1 MAGTPDD
8 WSDWYAAGGRRLTDL
23 GSETPRIRMA
33 RLQARALE
41 VASRLN
47 EDALEAWLALA
58 DGFDA
63 RPPAPRRRAEVGGH
77 AGIA

>member
-8 WSDWYAAGGRRLTDL
+8 WTDWYASGGRRLTDL
-23 GSETPRIRMA
+23 AAETPRIRAA

-41 VASRLN
+41 VASRLS
-47 EDALEAWLALA
+47 EEALEAWLAVGE
-58 DGFDA
+58 GFGQ
-63 RPPAPRRRAEVGGH
+63 RPTPRGRVEVGGH

>member
-47 EDALEAWLALA
+47 EDALEAWLAMA
-58 DGFDA
+58 EGFH
-63 RPPAPRRRAEVGGH
+63 PGTPRRRAEVGGH